1 MIIKRV
7 YKWKVNVHFSV
18 GNIIGVFFIFHNK
31 RNSLVSNN
39 REGMRKINWKY
50 LYIYIFIYT
59 LTKKVAKVNY
69 KLYSYQWVCQT
80 HDQINNKYSSKYLY
94 SKSNIIQMVNK

>member
-39 REGMRKINWKY
+39 REGMRKIN
-50 LYIYIFIYT
+50 
-59 LTKKVAKVNY
+59 
-69 KLYSYQWVCQT
+69 
-80 HDQINNKYSSKYLY
+80 
-94 SKSNIIQMVNK
+94 